1 VSVVFA
7 KCCRPIL
14 DDEII
19 AHSDTERG
27 IVIHHKICQQVV
39 PFLAKDTRY
48 QPALWDAETKKHL
61 YIAKL
66 KVISENKVGV
76 LSDVL
81 SIFTREGIN
90 VVFVNTNAIDAT
102 FANIELEI
110 EINDTKHLNIL
121 IDKVNAKK
129 FVSDCSRQI
138 NEG

>member
-1 VSVVFA
+1 MFEGVQ
-7 KCCRPIL
+7 I
-14 DDEII
+14 
-19 AHSDTERG
+19 SDQLY
-27 IVIHHKICQQVV
+27 I
-39 PFLAKDTRY
+39 D
-48 QPALWDAETKKHL
+48 L

-66 KVISENKVGV
+66 KIISENKVGV

-81 SIFTREGIN
+81 SIFTREGVN

-110 EINDTKHLNIL
+110 EINDNKHLNIL

-129 FVSDCSRQI
+129 FVSNCSRQI

>member
-1 VSVVFA
+1 
-7 KCCRPIL
+7 
-14 DDEII
+14 
-19 AHSDTERG
+19 
-27 IVIHHKICQQVV
+27 
-39 PFLAKDTRY
+39 
-48 QPALWDAETKKHL
+48 HL

-90 VVFVNTNAIDAT
+90 VVFVNTNAIDSK

-110 EINDTKHLNIL
+110 EVNDINHLNTL
-121 IDKVNAKK
+121 IDKVDAKK
-129 FVSDCSRQI
+129 FVSNCSRQI